1 MVVPTVDTQG
11 LELEVILGPVVI
23 LSVTALEPTRRT
35 CLTWS
40 CQALKKCLLCVFKGI
55 KTPRKSVASSRS
67 FHKINNAIWQAWQT
81 AHMFFFWVD
90 ITSIWIWNFN
100 ILDAG
105 KSFSAVSN
113 EARGRFHRGV
123 GGSKALTK
131 LVIQLLFSESNR
143 KPEKFWRKRFLRLR
157 YLALQNVLQFPLP
170 RPWVNVVMSIFFG
183 KKHPKC
189 LELDACVVL
198 IPGGM
203 LQNPLILLRKNGTTS
218 WNSPTFL

>member
-1 MVVPTVDTQG
+1 MLFDRRG
-11 LELEVILGPVVI
+11 RL
-23 LSVTALEPTRRT
+23 RT
-35 CLTWS
+35 C
-40 CQALKKCLLCVFKGI
+40 
-55 KTPRKSVASSRS
+55 
-67 FHKINNAIWQAWQT
+67 
-81 AHMFFFWVD
+81 FFWVD

-143 KPEKFWRKRFLRLR
+143 KPEKFWRKRFLRLH

-189 LELDACVVL
+189 LELWCVCCFDTWGYGTKSTDFVEKKWHDFIE
-198 IPGGM
+198 IPSPF
-203 LQNPLILLRKNGTTS
+203 NPAENAGFGFARHEPKSWHLVIFRFYFCCTHSNPHKIEKGTCTWTFQRVPNGS
-218 WNSPTFL
+218 